1 MAMGSRAALPLIIRI
16 VSSWA
21 FLSQLFFLD
30 EESLQTELRDL
41 LHQVPSFLII
51 GNPLTDR
58 LFHALR
64 DMDHLSLLSHP
75 QGQIK
80 AGMELTSGALAA
92 GLSAGSLH
100 RDEAAQ
106 DKGLFVKDL
115 GEAGASPPF
124 RIGQVASRAHG
135 DSPPFKS
142 ILIYLYISDSP
153 RLVKYYRH
161 CEKQILICLD
171 KEKKGRSGAD

>member
-1 MAMGSRAALPLIIRI
+1 MGLEDGHWVTSAALPLIIRI

-30 EESLQTELRDL
+30 EESFQTEFRDL

-58 LFHALR
+58 PFHALR
-64 DMDHLSLLSHP
+64 DMDHLSIFSYSES
-75 QGQIK
+75 QIK
-80 AGMELTSGALAA
+80 AWMKLTAVTLAA
-92 GLSAGSLH
+92 GLSASSLH

-124 RIGQVASRAHG
+124 RIG
-135 DSPPFKS
+135 
-142 ILIYLYISDSP
+142 
-153 RLVKYYRH
+153 
-161 CEKQILICLD
+161 
-171 KEKKGRSGAD
+171 

>member
-1 MAMGSRAALPLIIRI
+1 MGSRAALPLIIRI

-124 RIGQVASRAHG
+124 RIG
-135 DSPPFKS
+135 
-142 ILIYLYISDSP
+142 
-153 RLVKYYRH
+153 
-161 CEKQILICLD
+161 
-171 KEKKGRSGAD
+171 

>member
-1 MAMGSRAALPLIIRI
+1 MKRTFLKTWASRMTLGLREALPLIIRI

-21 FLSQLFFLD
+21 FPSQLLFLD
-30 EESLQTELRDL
+30 EESFQTELRDL
-41 LHQVPSFLII
+41 LHQVPSFPII

-64 DMDHLSLLSHP
+64 DMNHLSLFPNSE
-75 QGQIK
+75 GQIK
-80 AGMELTSGALAA
+80 AWMKLAA
-92 GLSAGSLH
+92 ITLATGLSAGSLH

-106 DKGLFVKDL
+106 DKGFFVKDL
-115 GEAGASPPF
+115 GKAGASPPF

-142 ILIYLYISDSP
+142 ILIY
-153 RLVKYYRH
+153 
-161 CEKQILICLD
+161 
-171 KEKKGRSGAD
+171 

>member
-1 MAMGSRAALPLIIRI
+1 MAIGSRAALPLIIGN

-30 EESLQTELRDL
+30 EESFQTELRDL

-64 DMDHLSLLSHP
+64 DMDHLSLLSYSES
-75 QGQIK
+75 QIK
-80 AGMELTSGALAA
+80 AWMKLTAVTFAA

-124 RIGQVASRAHG
+124 WIG
-135 DSPPFKS
+135 
-142 ILIYLYISDSP
+142 
-153 RLVKYYRH
+153 
-161 CEKQILICLD
+161 
-171 KEKKGRSGAD
+171 

>member
-1 MAMGSRAALPLIIRI
+1 LKPWASRMAMGPRAALPFTIRI

-21 FLSQLFFLD
+21 FLPQLFFLD

-41 LHQVPSFLII
+41 LQQVPSFLII

-64 DMDHLSLLSHP
+64 DMDHLSLFSDS

-80 AGMELTSGALAA
+80 AGMELASGALAA

-106 DKGLFVKDL
+106 DQGLFVKDL

-124 RIGQVASRAHG
+124 RNGQVASRAHEG
-135 DSPPFKS
+135 SPPFKS
-142 ILIYLYISDSP
+142 VLIYLYISEIP

-161 CEKQILICLD
+161 YEKNF
-171 KEKKGRSGAD
+171 

>member
-1 MAMGSRAALPLIIRI
+1 MKETLLKTWASRMAIGLPEALPLIIRI

-21 FLSQLFFLD
+21 FPSQLFFLD
-30 EESLQTELRDL
+30 EESFQTELRDL

-64 DMDHLSLLSHP
+64 DMNHLSLFPYSES
-75 QGQIK
+75 QIK
-80 AGMELTSGALAA
+80 AWMKLAAVTLAA
-92 GLSAGSLH
+92 GLSTGSFH

-124 RIGQVASRAHG
+124 RIG
-135 DSPPFKS
+135 
-142 ILIYLYISDSP
+142 
-153 RLVKYYRH
+153 
-161 CEKQILICLD
+161 
-171 KEKKGRSGAD
+171 

>member
-1 MAMGSRAALPLIIRI
+1 MGSRAALPLIMRI

-30 EESLQTELRDL
+30 EESLHRELRDL

-51 GNPLTDR
+51 GNPLTDPR
-58 LFHALR
+58 FHGLR
-64 DMDHLSLLSHP
+64 DIDHLSLFSDS

-80 AGMELTSGALAA
+80 AGMELASGALAA

-100 RDEAAQ
+100 RDETAQ

-124 RIGQVASRAHG
+124 RVGQVASRAHG
-135 DSPPFKS
+135 SHLLSNLF
-142 ILIYLYISDSP
+142 
-153 RLVKYYRH
+153 
-161 CEKQILICLD
+161 
-171 KEKKGRSGAD
+171 